1 MPFPTCTA
9 PFCCGQGSIVFE
21 LWKGAPAAFV
31 ALTIGWIAAG
41 IAYRQYQV
49 AHAKL
54 KLDLFDKRYAIYQ
67 ETWRI
72 LSEAATTAPLP
83 NHGLY
88 TPFNK
93 LIPQAAFLFGTPVE
107 KYLNKAM
114 DQWASLWLIQTNTQG
129 NGNVVLPNDIAAR
142 AELVRWFRQEA
153 SQGAKQL
160 FGQYL
165 SFEKWR

>member
-72 LSEAATTAPLP
+72 LSEAATTVPLP
-83 NHGLY
+83 KHGMY
-88 TPFNK
+88 TPFNN
-93 LIPQAAFLFGTPVE
+93 LIPQAAFLFGKPVE
-107 KYLNKAM
+107 NYLNEAVR
-114 DQWASLWLIQTNTQG
+114 QWAKLRALQTLTQG
-129 NGNVVLPNDIAAR
+129 SVNAVQPADIAAH
-142 AELVRWFRQEA
+142 AELQTWFHQEA
-153 SQGAKQL
+153 SQGAKEL
-160 FGQYL
+160 FGRYL
-165 SFEKWR
+165 NFEKWR